1 MTLEEIHI
9 ELLQLKDSFINEKD
23 WRYARKAFEILD
35 DFEDEYR
42 NDFSEYAG
50 YSENLIRIRNSILMV
65 DRTNAEAQFI
75 HGMSSITDIVSRE
88 LDSK

>member
-1 MTLEEIHI
+1 M
-9 ELLQLKDSFINEKD
+9 ELLKLKDSFLNEKD
-23 WRYARKAFEILD
+23 WRHARKAFEILD

-42 NDFSEYAG
+42 NEYSEYAG

-65 DRTNAEAQFI
+65 DRTKAEAQFI
-75 HGMSSITDIVSRE
+75 HGMSSMTDIISRE